1 VYENFLVYDI
11 LISSSNTIKLDKL
24 KASILKSS
32 RYFDN
37 MLKFFETC
45 KYIKDRI
52 FKIIKY
58 LDYYL
63 IYSKVLNIK
72 LLFFFFNLD

>member
-1 VYENFLVYDI
+1 MYENLLVYDI

-72 LLFFFFNLD
+72 LLFFFLI